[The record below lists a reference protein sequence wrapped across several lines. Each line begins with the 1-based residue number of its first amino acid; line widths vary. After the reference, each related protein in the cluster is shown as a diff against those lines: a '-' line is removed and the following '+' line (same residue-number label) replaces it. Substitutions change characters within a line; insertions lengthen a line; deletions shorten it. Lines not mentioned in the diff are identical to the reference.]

1 MIEVAFTYDLVP
13 GIDLKA
19 YTNLARH
26 ATKMMMSADGFIE
39 FRAHRNLTGS
49 PQVRRTS
56 VWESLSHWATVAQTP
71 EFQNLTAEFRM
82 YVTNLDV
89 QLWGPSPLV
98 PEPLRSTGERRHTP
112 DE

>member
-1 MIEVAFTYDLVP
+1 MIEVAFAYDLVP

-19 YTNLARH
+19 YTSLTRR
-26 ATKMMMSADGFIE
+26 ATALMLDADGFIE

-56 VWESLSHWATVAQTP
+56 VWESLMHWAAVTQTQ
-71 EFQNLTAEFRM
+71 EYQNLMAEFRL

-89 QLWGPSPLV
+89 QLWGPSPLA
-98 PEPLRSTGERRHTP
+98 PEPVRKNPERRRPTS
-112 DE
+112 E

>member
-1 MIEVAFTYDLVP
+1 MIEVAFAYDLVP

-19 YTNLARH
+19 YTSLTRR
-26 ATKMMMSADGFIE
+26 ATAVMMAANGFIE

-56 VWESLSHWATVAQTP
+56 VWESLSHWAALAQTP
-71 EFQNLTAEFRM
+71 EFQNITAEFRM

-89 QLWGPSPLV
+89 QLWGPSPLA
-98 PEPLRSTGERRHTP
+98 PEPIRKIAERRRAKT
-112 DE
+112 E